1 MLLTIATTHTPATDI
16 GFLLHKHPDK
26 VQSFEITGGKA
37 HVFYPEATL
46 ERCSVALLLEID
58 AINLVRQLK
67 TPNSSVSLQHYVN
80 DRPYVASSFMSHAIS
95 AVFSSA
101 MNGRCETRPELVDQK
116 MPLEVTIAVVKVK
129 GGEGLLRLVFEPLG
143 YEVVVEN
150 HPLDAV
156 FTDWGNSS
164 YFTIRLRNTLTVKE
178 LLSHLFVLLPV
189 FDSEKHYYI
198 SKHEVEKLLAKGG
211 DWLPAHPNKPIIV
224 RRYLRN
230 IGNLTKLAMSQL
242 TETIETED
250 DEEDEMSE
258 SAPIA
263 EVKKR
268 KNHLHYQRLESA
280 AAVLVKS
287 GAQSVIDLGCGEGR
301 LMQILKKIGQFNQIV
316 GMDVSMTELHKAKD
330 RLHFDRMSPRE
341 LERLRLMQGSLTF
354 RDKRLAGFDA
364 AALIEVIEHLD
375 LERLSS
381 LERNVFEFA
390 KPKTVVVTTPNSEYN
405 VKYETM
411 TAGAFRHDDHR
422 FEWTRAEF
430 AAWAQKI
437 CNQFGY
443 SVEIEGVGDLDE
455 NVGTPSQMAIFKISN
470 SI

>member
-1 MLLTIATTHTPATDI
+1 MLLTIATTHAPATDI
-16 GFLLHKHPDK
+16 GFLFHKHPDK

-164 YFTIRLRNTLTVKE
+164 YFTIRLRNTLTLKE

-211 DWLPAHPNKPIIV
+211 DWLPSHPNKSIIV

-230 IGNLTKLAMSQL
+230 IGDLTKLAMSQL
-242 TETIETED
+242 TETIENED
-250 DEEDEMSE
+250 GEDEEIAE

-268 KNHLHYQRLESA
+268 KNHLHYQRLEAA
-280 AAVLVKS
+280 AAVLVRS
-287 GAQSVIDLGCGEGR
+287 GAQSVVDLGCGEGR

-316 GMDVSMTELHKAKD
+316 GMDVSISELHKAKD

-375 LERLSS
+375 LERLFS

-411 TAGAFRHDDHR
+411 TTGAFRHDDHR

-430 AAWAQKI
+430 AVWTQKV

-443 SVEIEGVGDLDE
+443 TVEIQGVGDLDE
-455 NVGTPSQMAIFKISN
+455 HVGTPSQMAIFKI
-470 SI
+470 